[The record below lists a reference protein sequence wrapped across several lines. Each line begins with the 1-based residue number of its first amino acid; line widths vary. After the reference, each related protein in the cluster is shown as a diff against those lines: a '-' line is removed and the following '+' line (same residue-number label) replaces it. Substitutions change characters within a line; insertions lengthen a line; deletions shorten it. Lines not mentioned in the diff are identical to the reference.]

1 MNIHDLDLD
10 INNYNMRDLESFF
23 RINPLQT
30 YSAADI
36 EEKEFTMRTLLLS
49 SGEVNKKQQKDLIE
63 FLNLAKDWL
72 IFVKCN
78 PNKPENIQDNS
89 FEQIPNT
96 RTNEI
101 TQRKDTLFLNTQNS
115 DVFPGII
122 NPLNTRIVTKSLNID
137 TRFRDNFFN
146 TKSSDFVFNLPN
158 KLNKVIS
165 MNLSALELP
174 INFYNI
180 SENLNNN
187 FLYLKVNHVD
197 NFTAPEIPDNNS
209 FDITSDSLTFTDSEK
224 VLIIPD
230 GNYNAVDFIDTLNT
244 LVGFDSNTTTSS
256 DIFSY
261 INFVFDLTSN
271 GSGTSKVTI
280 QPNGHHS
287 NKVKTISLDFTL
299 NKNKQFDKSIPYN
312 YRIGTNLGF
321 INRSVI
327 GYPSLISDAPLQTS
341 TIRYLYLIIDD
352 YNNNVNNHIIG
363 VFNDSIMSSNILAR
377 ISITNSFF
385 SVMTNDEYK
394 ITSEP
399 RKYFGPVDIQ
409 KMHVRLTDEYGRT
422 INMNNSN
429 FSFCLNFKLIYDL

>member
-1 MNIHDLDLD
+1 MSIQDLDLD
-10 INNYNMRDLESFF
+10 INNYNMRDLEAFF
-23 RINPLQT
+23 RLNSQQKYT
-30 YSAADI
+30 ASDI
-36 EEKEFTMRTLLLS
+36 EEKEFAMRTLLLS
-49 SGEVNKKQQKDLIE
+49 SGEVDKRQQKNLIE

-78 PNKPENIQDNS
+78 SNKQQNIQDNS
-89 FEQIPNT
+89 FEQTPTT
-96 RTNEI
+96 RMNDI
-101 TQRKDTLFLNTQNS
+101 TQRKDTLYLNTQNS

-122 NPLNTRIVTKSLNID
+122 NPLNTRIITKSLNID
-137 TRFRDNFFN
+137 TRFRDNYSN

-174 INFYNI
+174 INFYGI
-180 SENLNNN
+180 SEDLKNN
-187 FLYLKVNHVD
+187 FLYLKVNHVN
-197 NFTAPEIPDNNS
+197 NFTAPELPNNEN
-209 FDITSDSLTFTDSEK
+209 FDINSESLTFIDTEK
-224 VLIIPD
+224 IIIIPD
-230 GNYNAVDFIDTLNT
+230 GNYTSNDFIDTLNT
-244 LVGFDSNTTTSS
+244 LIGYDSNTTTSS

-261 INFVFDLTSN
+261 INFTLNLTSN

-287 NKVKTISLDFTL
+287 NKIKSISLDFTF
-299 NKNKQFDKSIPYN
+299 NKNKEFDKSIPYN

-321 INRSVI
+321 NNRSI
-327 GYPSLISDAPLQTS
+327 TGYPTLIADAPIQTS

-377 ISITNSFF
+377 ISINNSFF
-385 SVMTNDEYK
+385 SIMTNDEFK

-409 KMHVRLTDEYGRT
+409 KIHVRLCDEHGRT

>member
-1 MNIHDLDLD
+1 MSIQDLDLD
-10 INNYNMRDLESFF
+10 INNYNMRDLEAFF
-23 RINPLQT
+23 RLNSEQKYT
-30 YSAADI
+30 ASDI
-36 EEKEFTMRTLLLS
+36 EEKEFAMRTLLLS
-49 SGEVNKKQQKDLIE
+49 SGEVNKRQQKDLIE

-78 PNKPENIQDNS
+78 SNKSQNIQDNS
-89 FEQIPNT
+89 FEQTPTT
-96 RTNEI
+96 RMNDI
-101 TQRKDTLFLNTQNS
+101 TQRKDTLYLNTQNS

-122 NPLNTRIVTKSLNID
+122 NPLNTRIITKSLNID
-137 TRFRDNFFN
+137 TRFRDNYSN

-174 INFYNI
+174 INFYGI
-180 SENLNNN
+180 SEDLKNN
-187 FLYLKVNHVD
+187 FLYLKVNHVN
-197 NFTAPEIPDNNS
+197 NFTAPELPNNEN
-209 FDITSDSLTFTDSEK
+209 FDINSESLTFIDTEK
-224 VLIIPD
+224 IIIIPD
-230 GNYNAVDFIDTLNT
+230 GNYTSNDFIDTLNT
-244 LVGFDSNTTTSS
+244 LIGYDSNTTTSS

-261 INFVFDLTSN
+261 INFSLNLTSN
-271 GSGTSKVTI
+271 GSGTSKITI
-280 QPNGHHS
+280 QPSGHHS
-287 NKVKTISLDFTL
+287 NKIKSISLDFTL
-299 NKNKQFDKSIPYN
+299 NKNKEFDKSIPYK

-321 INRSVI
+321 NSRSI
-327 GYPSLISDAPLQTS
+327 TGYPSLIADAPIQTS

-385 SVMTNDEYK
+385 SIMTNDEFK

-409 KMHVRLTDEYGRT
+409 KIHVRLCDEYGRT